1 LLSLLASGQAF
12 AAAAPAP
19 DGPAA
24 KVAAATPEARIR
36 AAFASSFPG
45 VRITSIK
52 TTPWKGVY
60 EALTP
65 EGIIYAD
72 ETGQF
77 AMNGKMVDVP
87 TKANL
92 TDDRLA
98 ELQRIDF
105 SALPFER
112 AITRVKGSGSRKLA
126 VFADPDCPYC
136 RQLEKDLLNID
147 NVTIYTFLFPLD
159 ELHPEASKH
168 AAQIWCAKDRAA
180 AWQAWLVDLVEP
192 PAGSCAGDPSQELL
206 KLGSQLDI
214 SGTPTL
220 FLADGRRIP
229 GYVPL
234 ADIERAL
241 DSAMAGSA
249 H

>member
-1 LLSLLASGQAF
+1 LLWLLFSGHGF
-12 AAAAPAP
+12 AASSQAA
-19 DGPAA
+19 
-24 KVAAATPEARIR
+24 VATPEARIR

-45 VRITSIK
+45 VRITSVN

-98 ELQRIDF
+98 DLQRIDF
-105 SALPFER
+105 STLPFER
-112 AITRVKGSGSRKLA
+112 AITRVMGNGSRKLA

-136 RQLEKDLLNID
+136 RQLEKELLAID

-168 AAQIWCAKDRAA
+168 ATQIWCAKDRAA
-180 AWQAWLVDLVEP
+180 AWQAWLVDQVEP
-192 PAGSCAGDPSQELL
+192 PVGSCVDDPSRELL
-206 KLGSQLDI
+206 QLGGRLDI
-214 SGTPTL
+214 TGTPTL
-220 FLADGRRIP
+220 FFADGRRIP

-241 DSAMAGSA
+241 DKAGAGPA